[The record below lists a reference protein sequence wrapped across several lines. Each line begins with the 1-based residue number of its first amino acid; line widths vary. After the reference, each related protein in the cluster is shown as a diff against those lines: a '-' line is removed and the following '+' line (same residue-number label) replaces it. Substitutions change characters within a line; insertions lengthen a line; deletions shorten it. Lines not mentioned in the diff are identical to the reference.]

1 VWKTYKLRAAEI
13 ADLAHNP
20 QGAIGGEAGVF
31 LRGLDEEERHCE
43 FCLIFVCRVRSTD
56 DSRSVPNGA

>member
-43 FCLIFVCRVRSTD
+43 FCLIFVCRV
-56 DSRSVPNGA
+56 